1 MPIIQVNG
9 ANIWYEES
17 GSGSETIVFSHGLLW
32 SGYMFRA
39 QVAYLKD
46 RYRIITYDHRGQG
59 KSPGN
64 EPYDMDTLS
73 LDAIALIEELSDKPV
88 HFMGLSMGGFVGMRI
103 AARRPDLIKSLVLL
117 ETSADKEPWENVP
130 KYSIL
135 NLIVR
140 LTGIEL
146 VAQQVMP
153 IMFGK
158 TFLNSPARSEDRKY
172 WLHQLSLNRKDTVT
186 KAVDGV
192 VSRKAILPELKNIS
206 CPTLVI
212 TGEEDVAT
220 TVEKGRKIHQ
230 HISGSTFVIIPRAGH
245 TSVVEEPEAVNVA
258 IETFLNSIR

>member
-9 ANIWYEES
+9 ANIWYEEF
-17 GSGSETIVFSHGLLW
+17 GNGSETIVFSHGLLW
-32 SGYMFRA
+32 SGHMFRA
-39 QVAYLKD
+39 QVAFLKD

-73 LDAIALIEELSDKPV
+73 LDAIALIEHLSDKPV

-103 AARRPDLIKSLVLL
+103 AARRPDLIQTLVLL

-140 LTGIEL
+140 LTGIEM

-158 TFLNSPARSEDRKY
+158 SFLNSPDRDEDRQY
-172 WLHQLSLNRKDTVT
+172 WLHQLSLNRKDTIT

-192 VSRKAILPELKNIS
+192 VSRKAILPELKNIT

-212 TGEEDVAT
+212 TGDEDVAT

-230 HISGSTFVIIPRAGH
+230 HISNSKFVIIPKAGH
-245 TSVVEEPEAVNVA
+245 TSVVEEPAAVNAA
-258 IETFLNSIR
+258 IEAFLKSI